1 MNYVAGG
8 RMGKGFCM
16 IMSSNVYWCCMV
28 FFSLPKSREL
38 FQTFPDQSGNPTCV
52 VKRQLHD
59 RSHRLDACGHHL
71 SEETKHTSF
80 RAQMRFSSAFHSLR
94 FSALFLKLWIHRS
107 METKNTH
114 SPVTSLTV
122 TALSFWTRSLGLW
135 PLQVGV
141 KQPLLVRRPCAHVSE
156 KGSRKAQV
164 AQDNEHSISDN
175 AQTDQQWHS
184 LEWDFSSKDIK
195 EPVQV

>member
-1 MNYVAGG
+1 
-8 RMGKGFCM
+8 
-16 IMSSNVYWCCMV
+16 MSIDVVWC
-28 FFSLPKSREL
+28 FFLCFFPFPNQGNSARH
-38 FQTFPDQSGNPTCV
+38 FQTSQETQPALWSANSMTEATDWMPVATTCQ
-52 VKRQLHD
+52 KR
-59 RSHRLDACGHHL
+59 RS
-71 SEETKHTSF
+71 T
-80 RAQMRFSSAFHSLR
+80 SSAFHSLR

-107 METKNTH
+107 MKTKNTH

-141 KQPLLVRRPCAHVSE
+141 KQPLLVRRPCAHVSK

-164 AQDNEHSISDN
+164 AQDKEHSISDN
-175 AQTDQQWHS
+175 AQTDQQRHS